1 MKKLLALTLLLLI
14 IPSGVKAVTGSDF
27 TIKTAVGSDTTP
39 PSTPTLLSATPIA
52 PTQIDL
58 TWSTSTDN
66 WILGGYVVWRDGL
79 PIATTTLNNY
89 NDTGLTA
96 ETVYTYAV
104 HAFDSAF
111 NISSTSNSL
120 TATTTAW
127 PPMATSTPP
136 NPGGQVSG
144 SRVLTLQDL
153 RIEPKTNSATFFFTT
168 NRPTRYI
175 LRWGRTDAYTGGYI
189 ENDSYKTNQ
198 QTTITDLEPG
208 TTYLFELIGYTPAG
222 VAITLRKGQFTTSEE
237 QKNRVVANV
246 ERLTATVT
254 GDDVKLDYQLP
265 INEPGA
271 KVRILRSY
279 LGYPTDLFDGAIVYE
294 GNKTSVFDRSA
305 LLDYKRQYYTVF
317 VIGSDGTISSGAVIM
332 VNKITGDSDR
342 GQGNEPTATGTPTT
356 EPDIALTLLTLE
368 QIKIIQQ
375 DNTQTFLDEA
385 ITLSYLD
392 PFTIFIPKE
401 ALPDHLKSIIVT
413 LLDPTDQ
420 RRSYSFLLKINKDN
434 TAYEAKVGA
443 LKVLGSSQLTLEV
456 FDFDQLVV
464 GRYRKQIDFTT
475 QPREEAVVVFPDGVV
490 SILEKVW
497 PFIIVPFLLFIL
509 WWWLIGRR
517 KKEAEDKL

>member
-1 MKKLLALTLLLLI
+1 
-14 IPSGVKAVTGSDF
+14 
-27 TIKTAVGSDTTP
+27 
-39 PSTPTLLSATPIA
+39 
-52 PTQIDL
+52 
-58 TWSTSTDN
+58 
-66 WILGGYVVWRDGL
+66 
-79 PIATTTLNNY
+79 
-89 NDTGLTA
+89 
-96 ETVYTYAV
+96 
-104 HAFDSAF
+104 
-111 NISSTSNSL
+111 
-120 TATTTAW
+120 
-127 PPMATSTPP
+127 
-136 NPGGQVSG
+136 
-144 SRVLTLQDL
+144 
-153 RIEPKTNSATFFFTT
+153 
-168 NRPTRYI
+168 
-175 LRWGRTDAYTGGYI
+175 
-189 ENDSYKTNQ
+189 
-198 QTTITDLEPG
+198 
-208 TTYLFELIGYTPAG
+208 
-222 VAITLRKGQFTTSEE
+222 
-237 QKNRVVANV
+237 
-246 ERLTATVT
+246 
-254 GDDVKLDYQLP
+254 
-265 INEPGA
+265 
-271 KVRILRSY
+271 
-279 LGYPTDLFDGAIVYE
+279 
-294 GNKTSVFDRSA
+294 
-305 LLDYKRQYYTVF
+305 
-317 VIGSDGTISSGAVIM
+317 M

-490 SILEKVW
+490 SVLEKVW
-497 PFIIVPFLLFIL
+497 PFIVVPFLLFIL